1 MTQTDKKY
9 ENSPLEASH
18 RQKADDNKTAVTK
31 QKKTLQKKD
40 KSLHASFEAVGHIDK
55 TDSDPTSKRAT
66 RGYANFDI
74 DEDKQIQFSG
84 SGWRVERA
92 GAVLYHQHRIS
103 PLTFQNF

>member
-1 MTQTDKKY
+1 MTQTNKSTKIVHWKPVIGRKLTTIKQL
-9 ENSPLEASH
+9 SP
-18 RQKADDNKTAVTK
+18 NK
-31 QKKTLQKKD
+31 KKTLQKKH

-103 PLTFQNF
+103 PLTLQNF

>member
-1 MTQTDKKY
+1 MTQTNKKY
-9 ENSPLEASH
+9 ENSSLEASH
-18 RQKADDNKTAVTK
+18 RQKADDNKTAITEQ

-40 KSLHASFEAVGHIDK
+40 SVHASFEAVGHIDM

-92 GAVLYHQHRIS
+92 GAVLYHQHRIL